1 METKEKKPFLLIGTF
16 RNEKIKN
23 EIHLSGRE
31 VISKNLTSSPRNWDE
46 IIKFLVKN
54 GEEISCVVLSLSE
67 SVLLIAQCSSYR
79 EKYNKILGLLEHL
92 PHIIFLYE
100 DNLFGKFN
108 IFNQRYYEKY
118 LFYDEFFHNREIFD
132 RLSKEYSYYSNDLR
146 EEIVSEY
153 FFNTIIPATF
163 IAEEE
168 EWKNLWNNRAAMGF
182 GDELYIQSSLFGSE
196 DLYEHSA
203 FSAFIGSLRGE
214 MALTKEERKIFVE
227 LSSQQKLSFINKRFI
242 ELREKYEGQGRR
254 SPDELTNTDYEII
267 EKIERLIESP
277 DFEKSVNDAGNWSQR
292 EWALFQYYL
301 KEKRYS
307 QDKKISKACET
318 ISAYIEELHE
328 KKLNVCSY
336 KYTND
341 IVRCI
346 REYLENEDKNIV
358 FRSYILKDRIWA
370 NELESFLQLFQDYIT
385 QLRGINI
392 SFEQRRTDIGTI
404 YVIQSSDSTL
414 VKSEFN
420 QYVSDFDFF
429 LTNCDRNIDEAR
441 ETLMSLSCSEE
452 TVDYYLQKFQK
463 GARRLKIDIRQEYER
478 KMMQLRHSIENEA
491 LDGQAL
497 QEFQLPTQ
505 MMVPSIVVQNLNY
518 VTAAGSQQQ
527 IILGTYN
534 YNKTDEQLLEYVRT
548 LSDNQADLETELR
561 ILKDAKAR
569 SAERTSAFEKLKKF
583 LSDHASEIGSIAFR
597 LLKSYL
603 ESML

>member
-1 METKEKKPFLLIGTF
+1 METREKKPFLLVGTF

-31 VISKNLTSSPRNWDE
+31 VISKNLTSSPKNWDE
-46 IIKFLVKN
+46 IINFLEKKSD
-54 GEEISCVVLSLSE
+54 EISCVILSLSE
-67 SVLLIAQCSSYR
+67 SVLLIAQCPSYR
-79 EKYNKILGLLEHL
+79 EKYRKILGILEHL

-108 IFNQRYYEKY
+108 IFNQRYYAKY
-118 LFYDEFFHNREIFD
+118 LFYDDFFDNREKFD
-132 RLSKEYSYYSNDLR
+132 RLSREYDYYCNDLR
-146 EEIVSEY
+146 EEIVNEY
-153 FFNTIIPATF
+153 FFNTIVPATF
-163 IAEEE
+163 VAEEE

-182 GDELYIQSSLFGSE
+182 GEELCIQLSLFGDE
-196 DLYEHSA
+196 DLYDHSA
-203 FSAFIGSLRGE
+203 FSSFIESLRGE
-214 MALTKEERKIFVE
+214 MALTEDERKKFAK
-227 LSSQQKLSFINKRFI
+227 LNNQQKLSFINNRFI
-242 ELREKYEGQGRR
+242 ELREKYERQGRR
-254 SPDELTNTDYEII
+254 SSDELTETDYEII
-267 EKIERLIESP
+267 KKIEKLIKSP
-277 DFEKSVNDAGNWSQR
+277 QFEESVNDNDNWSQK
-292 EWALFQYYL
+292 EWELFQYYL

-307 QDKKISKACET
+307 QDEKISKACET

-404 YVIQSSDSTL
+404 YVIQSTDSDL

-429 LTNCDRNIDEAR
+429 LTNCDRNIGEAR
-441 ETLMSLSCSEE
+441 ETLISLNCSEE
-452 TVDYYLQKFQK
+452 AVDYYLQKFQK
-463 GARRLKIDIRQEYER
+463 GARRLRIDIRQEYER

-491 LDGQAL
+491 LDGQTS

-518 VTAAGSQQQ
+518 LKAEGPQQQ
-527 IILGTYN
+527 IIFGTYT

-561 ILKDAKAR
+561 ILKDAKA
-569 SAERTSAFEKLKKF
+569 SSTERTSAFEKLKKF
-583 LSDHASEIGSIAFR
+583 LSDHAGEIGSIAFK